1 MNELHVPKEGLL
13 EPIRPLEAIV
23 AKPLLFP
30 QGLKFS
36 SSMGGEK
43 RTHKNEY
50 IHRERSTKNLA
61 QKYREIKGDDL

>member
-30 QGLKFS
+30 QELKFS
-36 SSMGGEK
+36 NSKGGK
-43 RTHKNEY
+43 KN
-50 IHRERSTKNLA
+50 
-61 QKYREIKGDDL
+61 

>member
-30 QGLKFS
+30 QELKFS
-36 SSMGGEK
+36 SSKGEK
-43 RTHKNEY
+43 RTDKNEY
-50 IHRERSTKNLA
+50 KHRERS
-61 QKYREIKGDDL
+61 IKT

>member
-30 QGLKFS
+30 QELKFS
-36 SSMGGEK
+36 SSKEGK
-43 RTHKNEY
+43 RTDKNEY
-50 IHRERSTKNLA
+50 KHRKKHKNLV
-61 QKYREIKGDDL
+61 QIYKETKGDNLRW